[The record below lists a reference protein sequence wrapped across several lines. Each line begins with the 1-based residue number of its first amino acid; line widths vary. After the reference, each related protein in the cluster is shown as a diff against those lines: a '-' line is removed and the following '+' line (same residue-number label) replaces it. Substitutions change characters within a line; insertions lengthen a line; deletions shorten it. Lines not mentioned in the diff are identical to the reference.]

1 MLLYYIVI
9 HRNWLNEELREA
21 VSLLLRSQKGDGSW
35 ADADDME
42 GDLDSTF
49 FAMQGLISSC
59 GDLVPSSEVS
69 EQLDSLN
76 EYIVENYQAQINDA
90 KDRYKNSLIKKLKI
104 AGGAIATVGTGLYSA
119 WEFLGDGFF

>member
-1 MLLYYIVI
+1 M
-9 HRNWLNEELREA
+9 EA
-21 VSLLLRSQKGDGSW
+21 YTSDGSNKAHGHCTFGLQFPAQHISDGSW